1 MVQVARLAPKV
12 LQNSTQLVVDFYQS
26 QRLPEG
32 GFCDRAGNADL
43 YYSVFG
49 IEGSQALQ
57 QPLDDAWLLLYVQS
71 FGDASSLDLVH
82 AACLSRCWAAISPS
96 NRRQSPCD
104 AIYDK
109 ILAHRTP
116 DGGYDG
122 LGMGQ
127 GNLYSCFMAVGAFQD
142 LGFPIPDVE
151 QLIEFIISMRDPK
164 GGYFNNRD
172 LPISLVPQTAAAVN
186 LLHRLGYQI
195 DEDKIV
201 EWLLSC
207 LYPEGGFRAGSI
219 VAMPDLLSTAT
230 ALHALASLKV
240 DLGGAADLCLD
251 FVDSLWT
258 NRGGFYGEW
267 EDTHVDVEY
276 TYYALLALGHLSL
289 LTKES

>member
-1 MVQVARLAPKV
+1 MVQVARLAPKM
-12 LQNSTQLVVDFYQS
+12 LLSSTQLVVDFYES
-26 QRLPEG
+26 QRHPLG
-32 GFCDRAGNADL
+32 GFRDRAGNSDL

-49 IEGSQALQ
+49 VEGFQALQ
-57 QPLDDAWLLLYVQS
+57 QPLADDWLLPYVQKY
-71 FGDASSLDLVH
+71 GDGSCLDLVH
-82 AACLSRCWAAISPS
+82 ASCLSRCWAAVSSS
-96 NRRQSPCD
+96 NRGSCPRD
-104 AIYDK
+104 ALFSK
-109 ILAHRTP
+109 ILSHRTS

-122 LGMGQ
+122 IAMGQ
-127 GNLYSCFMAVGAFQD
+127 GNLYSCFLAVGAFQD
-142 LGFPIPDVE
+142 LGFPIPHVDS
-151 QLIEFIISMRDPK
+151 LIDFIAGMRDPK

-186 LLHRLGYQI
+186 LLRRLGYRH
-195 DEDKIV
+195 DEEKIV
-201 EWLLSC
+201 QWILSC
-207 LYPEGGFRAGSI
+207 LYPEGGFRAGTI

-240 DLGGAADLCLD
+240 DIGGAAELCLD

-289 LTKES
+289 TTGEG